1 VLALVG
7 LAAAAGGHLKRSC
20 GASLFA
26 VPFIALAKRIH
37 MVRVV
42 AACARQRGGL
52 GQPTGA
58 ASAVVAAIVMRRSDD
73 EVEACS

>member
-1 VLALVG
+1 M
-7 LAAAAGGHLKRSC
+7 GHIF
-20 GASLFA
+20 LF
-26 VPFIALAKRIH
+26 PSIALSERIH
-37 MVRVV
+37 RVQIV
-42 AACARQRGGL
+42 AACTHERGNL

>member
-1 VLALVG
+1 MG
-7 LAAAAGGHLKRSC
+7 LAAAAGGHLTRSC
-20 GASLFA
+20 GARFFWFPS
-26 VPFIALAKRIH
+26 IALSERIH
-37 MVRVV
+37 RVQIV
-42 AACARQRGGL
+42 AACTHQRGNL

>member
-1 VLALVG
+1 
-7 LAAAAGGHLKRSC
+7 
-20 GASLFA
+20 
-26 VPFIALAKRIH
+26 
-37 MVRVV
+37 MRVV

-52 GQPTGA
+52 VQPTGA